1 MIKKTLTILSFVFI
15 LFLVSKIS
23 FSQTL
28 QFCEGVDENGRAKSP
43 SSTFYI
49 PSGGG
54 YFYFLVRLP
63 YEIQCSAVSY
73 ELYEVDDYGYET
85 YNTTIDQ
92 TDISKSWVWFWK
104 KVTFYKTGYY
114 HVYVRDC
121 YSYTLTDAYVTIY
134 YK

>member
-1 MIKKTLTILSFVFI
+1 MIKRTLTILSFVFV
-15 LFLVSKIS
+15 LFLISKTS

-28 QFCEGVDENGRAKSP
+28 YFCEGVDDNGYAIGP

-54 YFYFLVRLP
+54 YFYFLIRLP
-63 YEIQCSAVSY
+63 YEIGCSYVSY
-73 ELYEVDDYGYET
+73 EIYDVDYDNYET
-85 YNTTIDQ
+85 YNTTIDH
-92 TDISKSWVWFWK
+92 TGLTKSWVWFWK
-104 KVTFYKTGYY
+104 KVTFYTPGYY

-121 YSYTLTDAYVTIY
+121 FNYTITDAYLTVK

>member
-1 MIKKTLTILSFVFI
+1 MLKKTFSVLLFVFVF
-15 LFLVSKIS
+15 FLLSKSS

-28 QFCEGVDENGRAKSP
+28 YFCEGVDDEGHPITA

-49 PSGGG
+49 PSSGG
-54 YFYFLVRLP
+54 YFYFLVKLP
-63 YEIQCSAVSY
+63 YEIGCSYVAY
-73 ELYEVDDYGYET
+73 ELYEVDDSGYEN

-92 TDISKSWVWFWK
+92 TDLSHNWVWFWK
-104 KVTFYKTGYY
+104 KVTFYKSGYY

-121 YSYTLTDAYVTIY
+121 YDFIFTDAYVNVY

>member
-1 MIKKTLTILSFVFI
+1 MKKALTILFFLTVLFV
-15 LFLVSKIS
+15 IS
-23 FSQTL
+23 QTSNSQTL
-28 QFCEGVDENGRAKSP
+28 TFCSGVDDDGYAIGQ

-54 YFYFLVRLP
+54 WFYFLTRLP
-63 YEIQCSAVSY
+63 YEVGCKAVSY

-92 TDISKSWVWFWK
+92 TGLSKNWVWFRY
-104 KVTFYKTGYY
+104 KVTFYKSGYY
-114 HVYVRDC
+114 HVYLRDC
-121 YSYTLTDAYVTIY
+121 FNYVLTDAYVSIY